1 MVDERAETA
10 GQWFHVRR
18 FWRGLRH
25 AFFTLFEAEASLRAA
40 GVAFYGFLALFPALA
55 AAVALFSLFIEP
67 GTILAGVNR
76 LAPALPVELQEMVSN
91 RLISLLY
98 GPKAA
103 GIGLA
108 VSVAIALWSASRGMD
123 SLLQAITLS
132 HGLRPRRS
140 FLHAFGVAM
149 LFTLGAF
156 LLVAMLLAALAIL
169 PLAIGLLPHG
179 GELQGLLERVSDVF
193 SWPALAALNF
203 AAHVVLFR
211 FGPEQRPAR
220 AKPVWPGA
228 AVATA
233 LWMAGSAALTVYFH
247 TIAQYDALFGS
258 LAGVAI
264 VMFWLY
270 AMTLFTLFGA
280 RVNARM

>member
-1 MVDERAETA
+1 MEQDQADVWHGA
-10 GQWFHVRR
+10 RR
-18 FWRGLRH
+18 FGRGLRH
-25 AFFTLFEAEASLRAA
+25 AVLTLFDAEASLRAA

-55 AAVALFSLFIEP
+55 AAVAVFSLFIEP
-67 GTILAGVNR
+67 SAIISAVNR
-76 LAPALPVELQEMVSN
+76 VAPALPDEFREMLSSRLVS
-91 RLISLLY
+91 LVY

-108 VSVAIALWSASRGMD
+108 VSLALALWSASRGMD
-123 SLLQAITLS
+123 SLIQAITLT

-140 FLHAFGVAM
+140 FLRSFGHALA
-149 LFTLGAF
+149 FTLGAF
-156 LLVAMLLAALAIL
+156 LLVAFLIAGLAVL

-179 GELQGLLERVSDVF
+179 GELRDALGRISDWL

-203 AAHVVLFR
+203 SAHLILFR
-211 FGPEQRPAR
+211 FGPETRPAR
-220 AKPVWPGA
+220 EKPILPGA
-228 AVATA
+228 IVATA
-233 LWMAGSAALTVYFH
+233 LWMAGSAALTVYFQKV
-247 TIAQYDALFGS
+247 APYDAIFGS